1 LIRQNK
7 GFIFNQI
14 KVMKVYQ
21 KLPIPSNSAWERK
34 TWRSYSPRWFR
45 DFYDGVTNIIR
56 WIPTLYKDRDWDD
69 YYILAILKK
78 KIEHQREY
86 LVNANRH
93 WDIDRD
99 NRYMTLALNLLERMI
114 EEHYETEM
122 FDHLDIFLE
131 ETDGDSWNVNEIIKR
146 EELEKYLA
154 KYSNEVRKAKKRV
167 KDPNNPSDLVFYVAG
182 AMQNKNNRLFWKIM
196 HEKSPAWWD

>member
-1 LIRQNK
+1 
-7 GFIFNQI
+7 
-14 KVMKVYQ
+14 MKVYQ